1 VTAQP
6 PRAGTTRA
14 GEASPAASTEP
25 ITSVRN
31 PRVRALA
38 ALAVD
43 ARTRRT
49 EGRHLVEGPH
59 AVGEA
64 LAAGVVEEL
73 LLAIGAP
80 PLPSVP
86 DGVRITP
93 LAPHVLERLADTTTP
108 QGVVAVCRTPQAELA
123 DVVGRGVLVVLDAV
137 ADPGNAGTILRT
149 ADAAGAAGVVFTA
162 GSVDPYGP
170 KALRAAAGSTYH
182 LPVVTGVD
190 VAAALAV
197 CREHGQ
203 RVLGLDGAAT
213 ASVFDLERDAEPV
226 ALVLGNEAHGLSPA
240 VAGEVDGTVA
250 VPLYG
255 RAESLNVAAAAA
267 IAIYAA
273 ARSRAGCTRG
283 PITNDDE
290 QEPSGWA

>member
-14 GEASPAASTEP
+14 GEASPAVSTEP

-38 ALAVD
+38 ALAD
-43 ARTRRT
+43 ARTRRA

-73 LLAIGAP
+73 LLAPGAP
-80 PLPSVP
+80 PLPSVA

-93 LAPHVLERLADTTTP
+93 LAPHVLERLAETTTP
-108 QGVVAVCRTPQAELA
+108 QGVVAVCRSPQAELA
-123 DVVGRGVLVVLDAV
+123 DVVGHGVLVVLDAV

-190 VAAALAV
+190 VAAALAA

-213 ASVFDLERDAEPV
+213 TSVFDLERDTDPV

-240 VAGEVDGTVA
+240 VAGQVDGTVA

-273 ARSRAGCTRG
+273 ARSRAG
-283 PITNDDE
+283 
-290 QEPSGWA
+290 